1 MAKPLFKASDDDFGG
16 FRVHTTDF
24 VPGIVGLGVAQI
36 YLAPFDL
43 APGRLGRLDRACPD
57 LLRRRRGGGGS
68 RRRPRTGFSGG
79 GRTHVLEV
87 DFLAEFQAVEG
98 LGGGVRRR
106 RRGRPAGAR
115 ARDFHLPAI
124 AAAAAATTT
133 VVGVGV
139 GVGV

>member
-1 MAKPLFKASDDDFGG
+1 M
-16 FRVHTTDF
+16 HTTDF

-43 APGRLGRLDRACPD
+43 APGRLRRLDRACPD

-79 GRTHVLEV
+79 GRAHVLEV